1 MSRARIAQ
9 LAGALAATLVVA
21 ASASPAALACARGYS
36 YAGLYATS
44 PSLGVAASLSMLR
57 PPEVAGGHV
66 AAWVGVG
73 GPGLGPNGTD
83 EWLQVGLAS
92 FGGSPETSLYY
103 ELALPGQQP
112 RYVELASGIQ
122 PGQEMRVG
130 LLELPF
136 APNTWIVVSPAGLAG
151 PFYLPRQPRRLGPDR
166 HRGELEPR
174 RLAVQPLLLPL
185 RRRAA
190 RPRGRRVEAPPRRA
204 QAAGPR
210 LARAALL
217 AVELQRPRGLIGPGL
232 GYNPSAAT
240 ARCGVV

>member
-9 LAGALAATLVVA
+9 LAGALVATLVVT
-21 ASASPAALACARGYS
+21 ASASPEALACARGYS
-36 YAGLYATS
+36 YAGLYASS

-92 FGGSPETSLYY
+92 FGGASATSLYY

-151 PFYLPRQPRRLGPDR
+151 PFYLPRSHGAWAPIATAESWSPGASRCNRYSYRFG
-166 HRGELEPR
+166 G
-174 RLAVQPLLLPL
+174 VQ
-185 RRRAA
+185 
-190 RPRGRRVEAPPRRA
+190 
-204 QAAGPR
+204 
-210 LARAALL
+210 LARAGGAWSRLRGGHK
-217 AVELQRPRGLIGPGL
+217 LQDRGSRVRR
-232 GYNPSAAT
+232 YSPSSFSARAT
-240 ARCGVV
+240 

>member
-36 YAGLYATS
+36 YAGLYASS

-151 PFYLPRQPRRLGPDR
+151 PFYLPRSHGAWAPIATAESWSPGASPCNRYSYRFG
-166 HRGELEPR
+166 G
-174 RLAVQPLLLPL
+174 VQ
-185 RRRAA
+185 
-190 RPRGRRVEAPPRRA
+190 
-204 QAAGPR
+204 
-210 LARAALL
+210 LARAGGTWKRLRGGHKLQDRGSRVQRYSLSSFSAR
-217 AVELQRPRGLIGPGL
+217 AV
-232 GYNPSAAT
+232 
-240 ARCGVV
+240 

>member
-1 MSRARIAQ
+1 M
-9 LAGALAATLVVA
+9 
-21 ASASPAALACARGYS
+21 
-36 YAGLYATS
+36 
-44 PSLGVAASLSMLR
+44 AASLSMLR

-151 PFYLPRQPRRLGPDR
+151 PFYLPRSHGAWAPIATAESWSPGASPCNRYSYRFGGVQ
-166 HRGELEPR
+166 
-174 RLAVQPLLLPL
+174 LAPA
-185 RRRAA
+185 RAA
-190 RPRGRRVEAPPRRA
+190 RGGASAEGTSCRTE
-204 QAAGPR
+204 
-210 LARAALL
+210 ARACSATRCR
-217 AVELQRPRGLIGPGL
+217 ASAPARSDRAGPGL
-232 GYNPSAAT
+232 QSLGRNGALRGRLMVGRSALD
-240 ARCGVV
+240 RVV